1 MTRRLPVIAA
11 AATLSLVLG
20 VAVAA
25 VQAGP
30 ATAAP
35 ETCPSGLPSRS
46 VSPKDDAPAGAAK
59 SGAVKAGAAAGSGKA
74 ATGKTTPANG
84 SAGKAAAGTAGAGS
98 AAAGKAAGPAPAP
111 KPGAETTTTPTPTAP
126 PADEAAKDTGN
137 PIVDGWNNFIDG
149 VGHLLGLGGD
159 ETPSPSPTPSP
170 SATPAASP
178 SPGTA
183 TSPPAGP
190 SGPGAGPGTGSGPGP
205 GSASTT
211 ASPSPTPTPTPTLPD
226 IPCLGPRVFK
236 AATLDDGQP
245 KVSIHGGLLEGKS
258 LLMTGSTY
266 DGVVDLPTATGT
278 VKTLKFSMENAVTE
292 PFTLTIPENGGH
304 KTVIKTDKL
313 EIDKDVK
320 FYTSRFAGNLFGII
334 PVVFTPESPPPL
346 TVYKLWF
353 TNVSI
358 DLDYVSCHTL
368 TATPMLSVT
377 AVQ

>member
-11 AATLSLVLG
+11 ATTLSLVLG
-20 VAVAA
+20 LVVAA
-25 VQAGP
+25 VNAGP

-35 ETCPSGLPSRS
+35 ETCPTGLPSRS
-46 VSPKDDAPAGAAK
+46 VSPKAVAPAGSAN
-59 SGAVKAGAAAGSGKA
+59 AGSANAGSGKA
-74 ATGKTTPANG
+74 TAGNATPANG
-84 SAGKAAAGTAGAGS
+84 AAGKAAAGTAGAGR
-98 AAAGKAAGPAPAP
+98 ATAGKAAAPAPAP
-111 KPGAETTTTPTPTAP
+111 KPDAATTPTPTPTAP
-126 PADEAAKDTGN
+126 AADQAAKDTGN

-149 VGHLLGLGGD
+149 VGHLLGIGGD
-159 ETPSPSPTPSP
+159 ETPSPTPSP
-170 SATPAASP
+170 SATPATSP
-178 SPGTA
+178 APGTA
-183 TSPPAGP
+183 SSPPPAGSP
-190 SGPGAGPGTGSGPGP
+190 GPGNGPGTAPGP
-205 GSASTT
+205 GSGSGPAST
-211 ASPSPTPTPTPTLPD
+211 ASPSPTPIPSPSPSLPD
-226 IPCLGPRVFK
+226 VPCLGPRVFK

-245 KVSIHGGLLEGKS
+245 KVSIRGGLLEGKS

-313 EIDKDVK
+313 EIDKNVK